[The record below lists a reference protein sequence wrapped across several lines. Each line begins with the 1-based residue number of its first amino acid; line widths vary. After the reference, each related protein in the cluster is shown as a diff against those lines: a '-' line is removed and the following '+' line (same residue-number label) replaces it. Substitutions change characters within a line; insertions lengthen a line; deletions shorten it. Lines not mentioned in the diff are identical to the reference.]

1 MVSEI
6 YYIVI
11 LNILVF
17 FCGYFYGKNQCVG
30 TNTIGMINNS
40 KQKNKSLPV
49 VPNNQ
54 NAISIDERKV
64 VTKISTDN
72 LEKKY
77 SDIGDKKES
86 AENISSAIN
95 KLKNMK
101 G

>member
-1 MVSEI
+1 MVSET
-6 YYIVI
+6 YYLII

-17 FCGYFYGKNQCVG
+17 FCGYSYGKHQCIG
-30 TNTIGMINNS
+30 TNTIGFVGN
-40 KQKNKSLPV
+40 KNKSKIL
-49 VPNNQ
+49 Q
-54 NAISIDERKV
+54 NSEDIQQALSIDERKV

-77 SDIGDKKES
+77 DNIGETKQS
-86 AENISSAIN
+86 QENISSAIN

>member
-6 YYIVI
+6 YYLII

-17 FCGYFYGKNQCVG
+17 FCGYFYGRTQCVA
-30 TNTIGMINNS
+30 TNTIGLVNS
-40 KQKNKSLPV
+40 KNKNKSTFQ
-49 VPNNQ
+49 NNDAQ
-54 NAISIDERKV
+54 QSVSIDERKV

-77 SDIGDKKES
+77 DNIGETKKTDD
-86 AENISSAIN
+86 NISSAIN